1 MRKISWRMWL
11 SLISAII
18 IVLVLFFSRQEL
30 IHAWELMHQVNIWLL
45 LAILVP
51 LQILSYYATG
61 ETLFS
66 YLRSQGRAKGISLL
80 SFARLSLEMNFVNH
94 ILPSAGVSGVS
105 YMGWRLKHYGVS
117 VSKST
122 TAQLVRVVATFGGY
136 AIVLAVAVLFLVLDG
151 SINRWISFVTAILVG
166 AIFLLVVGL
175 IYIFEHK
182 SRLPQFA
189 GWVVRMVN
197 GVVRLVTMGR
207 VEQKIASSAPLM
219 AFFEDIRQ
227 DYKYIRL
234 HKDVLIVPVLWGV
247 IFTILEVSMFFATFW
262 ALGHPINV
270 AALVV
275 AYGLAGAA
283 SIFMVTPGG
292 AGVYE
297 LVMVGFLTAAG
308 IDPRVGIAGIVLT
321 RVLLMLGTIIAGY
334 YFYQQAL
341 IKYGKRP
348 DPSL

>member
-1 MRKISWRMWL
+1 MRKISWRTWL
-11 SLISAII
+11 SLFSAII
-18 IVLVLFFSRQEL
+18 IVLVLFVSREEL
-30 IHAWELMHQVNIWLL
+30 GRAWELMHQVNIWLL
-45 LAILVP
+45 LSLLIP

-66 YLRSQGRAKGISLL
+66 FLRSQGRAKRISIV

-105 YMGWRLKHYGVS
+105 YMGWRLRHYGVAI
-117 VSKST
+117 SKST

-136 AIVLAVAVLFLVLDG
+136 AIILAIAVLFLVLDG
-151 SINRWISFVTAILVG
+151 SINRWISLVTLILVT
-166 AIFLLVVGL
+166 AIFLLGVGL

-189 GWVVRMVN
+189 RWLVRGVN
-197 GVVRLVTMGR
+197 AIVRLATFGR
-207 VEQKIASSAPLM
+207 IEQKISSPAPLV

-234 HKDVLIVPVLWGV
+234 HKSVLVVPVIWGMV
-247 IFTILEVSMFFATFW
+247 FTILEVSMFFATFW
-262 ALGHPINV
+262 ALGHPINI

-283 SIFMVTPGG
+283 AIFTVTPGG

-297 LVMVGFLTAAG
+297 VVMVGFLTAAG
-308 IDPRVGIAGIVLT
+308 IDPRVGIAGIILT
-321 RVLLMLGTIIAGY
+321 RVLLMLGTIVAGY

-341 IKYGKRP
+341 LKHGKRP
-348 DPSL
+348 DTSI